1 MTDLFKDAGPQF
13 EKGLVIRKAVLG
25 DAYVENS
32 LNAATPFNMEIQ
44 KLATE
49 YCWGDIWSRPG
60 IDRKARSMVN
70 LAMLTALNRHHEF
83 KVHVRG
89 AINNGVT
96 ADEIKEILLQSA
108 IYVGLP
114 ASLEHF
120 RLAADPAATA
130 HRGAHGRQDY
140 QFCSASCRTKFIVDP
155 NR

>member
-1 MTDLFKDAGPQF
+1 VTDLFKDAGPQF

-120 RLAADPAATA
+120 RLAAEVLVEMGLISND
-130 HRGAHGRQDY
+130 
-140 QFCSASCRTKFIVDP
+140 
-155 NR
+155 